1 MINLLPS
8 TEKKDLQTEEKYR
21 LVLIL
26 CCLVLIF
33 LISLSLILLSLKIH
47 ISGQSD
53 SQKILVRATEKQ
65 FQSSQM
71 QKLETEINLINKN
84 LTRLDSFYQDQV
96 SFIGVLEKI
105 SKVIPKGMYLTNLAL
120 NKKEVS
126 LGGFSP
132 SREILFEFKK
142 RLEAEST
149 FEEVYFPPAS
159 WVTPKDFTVTF
170 KLKI

>member
-1 MINLLPS
+1 MINLLPPQ
-8 TEKKDLQTEEKYR
+8 EKQELLQEEKYR

-53 SQKILVRATEKQ
+53 SQRILVRATEKQ

-84 LTRLDSFYQDQV
+84 LAKLDSFYQNQV
-96 SFIGVLEKI
+96 SFAGVLEKI
-105 SKVIPKGMYLTNLAL
+105 SEIIPEGMYLTSLAL

-142 RLEAEST
+142 RLEQESA

-159 WVTPKDFTVTF
+159 WVTPKDFTATF

>member
-8 TEKKDLQTEEKYR
+8 LEKKDLQTEEKYR

-47 ISGQSD
+47 ISGQSNY
-53 SQKILVRATEKQ
+53 QKILVRATEKQ

-84 LTRLDSFYQDQV
+84 LTKLDSFYQNQI
-96 SFIGVLEKI
+96 SFAGVLEKI
-105 SKVIPKGMYLTNLAL
+105 SKIIPKGMYLTNLAL

-126 LGGFSP
+126 LSGFSP

-142 RLEAEST
+142 RLEEEPA

-159 WVTPKDFTVTF
+159 WVTPKDFTATF